1 MEQQLELD
9 VTEQQTKSDIVEIW
23 EWKTIG
29 TQENFTIIGQ
39 GDDHKIYYWKDKV
52 WNLL

>member
-1 MEQQLELD
+1 MA
-9 VTEQQTKSDIVEIW
+9 TKKQVVIT

-29 TQENFTIIGQ
+29 TQESFTVLGL
-39 GDDHKIYYWKDKV
+39 GDDQQVYFWKDKK

>member
-1 MEQQLELD
+1 M
-9 VTEQQTKSDIVEIW
+9 KII

-29 TQENFTIIGQ
+29 TQDNFTVLGL
-39 GDDHKIYYWKDKV
+39 GDDQQIYFWKDQK